1 MLVGSPPHVHQEV
14 RDAKTGDGRSHVGAQ
29 GSTTDVVDDISA
41 TFFDG
46 SAGDEAVEGID
57 GDQGAI

>member
-1 MLVGSPPHVHQEV
+1 MHQEV